1 MASGSGMLLDSKL
14 PMRDLTG
21 KYARFR
27 NEFFLSSSSS
37 ASSSGHSRLSASPQP
52 SSLSGPLLDS
62 RPGASSELDELG
74 LSGPTLRPE
83 WADIHDQVEADMRQ
97 IKEGSQCSVFFAAAA
112 VAAVAA
118 TRLLASIIGCFCS
131 NSIACAAVS

>member
-27 NEFFLSSSSS
+27 NEFFLSSSS

-97 IKEGSQCSVFFAAAA
+97 IKEGSQCCCILSAAAAAA
-112 VAAVAA
+112 VAAI
-118 TRLLASIIGCFCS
+118 RILASIIRCFFLGLD
-131 NSIACAAVS
+131 